1 MNLPKV
7 TETLQEHGISHHLIA
22 PHVIRVTWLVDGAS
36 QPVIDFNCYT
46 NKATVMPDFNKLGN
60 KEAIGDAVYAIIA
73 SKRGS
78 YLEAQSYENML
89 PKSFGSDGWQAA
101 HNIVEKI
108 EERTS

>member
-60 KEAIGDAVYAIIA
+60 KEAGRMEFLK
-73 SKRGS
+73 KR
-78 YLEAQSYENML
+78 LRKVNV
-89 PKSFGSDGWQAA
+89 F
-101 HNIVEKI
+101 
-108 EERTS
+108 